1 MVDYTFHFE
10 GPELQ
15 AIAVASQEATKFVVP
30 YEDKDTDDLGFH
42 VVHEGDYYLMDALRH
57 SEGKGYLRAVHSVE
71 DQDRLAQ
78 LGDDSVYF
86 LPITRHDL
94 NTFAAGV
101 RGLRLK
107 VLGWDCEN
115 GHDHMMYE
123 TYAPKHQQVV
133 ALKRKLADLED
144 KHERLKHEMEK
155 LKAACAA
162 IGKWCAEQPGDGDG
176 AGPVNDMYRARLTGR
191 YLAAIQD
198 VN

>member
-1 MVDYTFHFE
+1 MVNYTFHFE

-30 YEDKDTDDLGFH
+30 YEDEDTTRLGFH

-71 DQDRLAQ
+71 DQDRIAQ

-94 NTFAAGV
+94 NLFASGTC
-101 RGLRLK
+101 GLRLK
-107 VLGWDCEN
+107 VFGWDRES
-115 GHDHMMYE
+115 GHVNLTYE
-123 TYAPKHQQVV
+123 TYAPEHQQVV

-144 KHERLKHEMEK
+144 KHEKLKHEMEK
-155 LKAACAA
+155 LKAACTA
-162 IGKWCAEQPGDGDG
+162 IGKWGTLQPGDEDG
-176 AGPVNDMYRARLTGR
+176 TGPANDMYRARLTSR
-191 YLAAIQD
+191 YLTALQD
-198 VN
+198 AN

>member
-1 MVDYTFHFE
+1 MANYTFHFE

-15 AIAVASQEATKFVVP
+15 AIASASQEATKFIVP
-30 YEDKDTDDLGFH
+30 YEDEDTEDLGFH
-42 VVHEGDYYLMDALRH
+42 VVHDGDYYLMDALRRT
-57 SEGKGYLRAVHSVE
+57 EGNGCLRAVYSVE
-71 DQDRLAQ
+71 DQDRIAQ
-78 LGDDSVYF
+78 MGDHSVYF

-94 NTFAAGV
+94 NLFTAGV

-107 VLGWDCEN
+107 VLGWDCES

-144 KHERLKHEMEK
+144 KHEKLQHDMEK

-162 IGKWCAEQPGDGDG
+162 IGEWSTMQAGDGDST
-176 AGPVNDMYRARLTGR
+176 GPVNDMYRARLTSR

>member
-10 GPELQ
+10 GAELQ
-15 AIAVASQEATKFVVP
+15 AIAFASQEATEFKVP
-30 YEDKDTDDLGFH
+30 YEDDYVPEVGFH
-42 VVHEGDYYLMDALRH
+42 VVHEGDYYVMDALRP
-57 SEGKGYLRAVHSVE
+57 SEGTGYLRAVHSVE

-78 LGDDSVYF
+78 LGDDSVCF

-94 NTFAAGV
+94 NMFASGT

-107 VLGWDCEN
+107 VLGWDREN
-115 GHDHMMYE
+115 GYSCMMYE

-144 KHERLKHEMEK
+144 KHEKLKHEMEK

-162 IGKWCAEQPGDGDG
+162 IGKWCTLQPGDEGCT
-176 AGPVNDMYRARLTGR
+176 GPVNDMYRARLTSR
-191 YLAAIQD
+191 YLTAIQ
-198 VN
+198 NAN